1 MANDGLITEIASKKV
16 WDDLQRIDAG
26 LLSILNH
33 INGINASSKSL
44 KLPSQISGAT
54 GANVQQLEK
63 VIAIRQS
70 SEKVIERERLAEL
83 KLQQQ
88 REQAFDKY
96 EKSFQREQQRLAA
109 AETLQAKTAK
119 QIKVLDVAYTELST
133 RKLRYNNLTAQEEQ
147 RLLTLQRTLS
157 KYRQIQDAVNVTVGK
172 FQQRVG
178 AYSTAFNPLTNS
190 INQLT
195 REAPAFAVSLN
206 TGFLAISNNL
216 PIFFDAI
223 QQIVAQNKILQAEG
237 KQTQS
242 VFRQLMGSV
251 FSFGTALSIGV
262 TLLTLYGGEI
272 VEWTKKL
279 LEGSRAVDSVK
290 ESQSQ
295 LTSINKEATKSVVDD
310 KIQLES
316 WLKTASD
323 VTLSYKEREIA
334 ANNVLKTYPFYFE
347 ALGKE
352 KILNGEVAEAVK
364 AVNDALLSRAK
375 ANAAVGKITEN
386 QSKIIDLEEERYTA
400 VKRLDAA
407 QASYNNRLKIY
418 EETKDPQV
426 NTALAQSEAELERA
440 KSAVADIDEEINSLQ
455 EVNNRLTGYA
465 INQTKQAIGLD
476 YQSATAKK
484 TQTAALK
491 DFLATQYEL
500 NRLRLENEANIQQRI
515 IQDEAQNLE
524 RRELAYKEYHD
535 IQRQLAETALKETQR
550 LNDFQA
556 ESEIKAIEKRIK
568 EGEIRERNGRA
579 VIASIRQDN
588 EYKNLIA
595 YENYAEALRQIDLSL
610 IDSMKGVADAI
621 NFSKAEA
628 LINERDLNATNE
640 YVDKL
645 QQIVKYNKDYRE
657 IQKANKDFQIANRAI
672 TKANIQLEID
682 RINTELLGIKDT
694 EANVQKRLQ
703 LNNEL
708 IKKQKELANVS
719 KEEYEEQTQALEKL
733 QKATESYLNSFKTQA
748 FSDFGLPIIDQLT
761 KIEENGKSVF
771 ENLIAGANSVEEKF
785 AVAFN
790 TSLEVAQQFYNTLQ
804 QYSNARFERE
814 YAEAERSYKIATQFY
829 GQTEEARAELERQY
843 EEKRREIRRAELRA
857 AKEQA
862 IFNATIN
869 TAQGVTAALGQAN
882 YALAIIIG
890 ALGAAQIALI
900 ASQEIPAYK
909 EGIRNAPGGLSLVG
923 DGGRSEII
931 QTPSGNL
938 YRTPDVDTLVNLPK
952 GSNVYKSDA
961 DFLRN
966 SGVLNTTPK
975 VDWNGGRMP
984 TAKEMA
990 REIGNEIKNMPTS
1003 NTILHE
1009 GGFKSWV
1016 NKGHSREVKFNNK
1029 VQMKGVSVK

>member
-16 WDDLQRIDAG
+16 WDDLQRIDEG

-33 INGINASSKSL
+33 INGINSTSKSL

-63 VIAIRQS
+63 VIAIRQK
-70 SEKVIERERLAEL
+70 SEKVIERERLEEL
-83 KLQQQ
+83 KLQRQ
-88 REQAFDKY
+88 REQHFDKY
-96 EKSFQREQQRLAA
+96 EKEYQREQQKLAA
-109 AETLQAKTAK
+109 SENLYNKVNQKLRQLGVEYTALATKKELGLRLTDTESKRYDFLQQRIAKYD
-119 QIKVLDVAYTELST
+119 KVLKAVDASMG
-133 RKLRYNNLTAQEEQ
+133 RYQ
-147 RLLTLQRTLS
+147 R
-157 KYRQIQDAVNVTVGK
+157 NVGNY
-172 FQQRVG
+172 
-178 AYSTAFNPLTNS
+178 ASAFNPLSNS

-195 REAPAFAVSLN
+195 REAPAFAVSLQ

-216 PIFFDAI
+216 PIFFDAMQQII
-223 QQIVAQNKILQAEG
+223 QQNKQLQAQG
-237 KQTQS
+237 KPTQS
-242 VFRQLMGSV
+242 VLKQIASSL
-251 FSFGTALSIGV
+251 FSFQTLLSVGV
-262 TLLTLYGGEI
+262 TLLTLYGQEI
-272 VEWTKKL
+272 VESFTGGSKVLEEHKKAL
-279 LEGSRAVDSVK
+279 TDVASTYTEQAVKLNVVK
-290 ESQSQ
+290 EALSDTNISQGNLNKALKIAEQNGISLNAIEQ
-295 LTSINKEATKSVVDD
+295 ARVGNLAAINKEIDQQIQFSIKQAKAQKLVSLIADNEIEQTKRLRESRESYNSWYRQALRSVAKYSADARAFETSINNENLNDLDTLKKANQEYYDELKKLGLEALIQDEKGAKAK
-310 KIQLES
+310 KIQ
-316 WLKTASD
+316 
-323 VTLSYKEREIA
+323 
-334 ANNVLKTYPFYFE
+334 N
-347 ALGKE
+347 
-352 KILNGEVAEAVK
+352 
-364 AVNDALLSRAK
+364 
-375 ANAAVGKITEN
+375 
-386 QSKIIDLEEERYTA
+386 EE
-400 VKRLDAA
+400 
-407 QASYNNRLKIY
+407 
-418 EETKDPQV
+418 
-426 NTALAQSEAELERA
+426 
-440 KSAVADIDEEINSLQ
+440 
-455 EVNNRLTGYA
+455 
-465 INQTKQAIGLD
+465 
-476 YQSATAKK
+476 
-484 TQTAALK
+484 LK

-535 IQRQLAETALKETQR
+535 IQRQLAENALKETQR
-550 LNDFQA
+550 INDLQA
-556 ESEIKAIEKRIK
+556 ENEIKAIEKRIK
-568 EGEIRERNGRA
+568 EEGLKERRGRA

-610 IDSMKGVADAI
+610 IDSMKGVANAI
-621 NFSKAEA
+621 NFSKAEG

-645 QQIVKYNKDYRE
+645 QEIVKYNKDYRE
-657 IQKANKDFQIANRAI
+657 IQKANKDFQIANRSI

-682 RINTELLGIKDT
+682 RINIELLGIKDT

-733 QKATESYLNSFKTQA
+733 QKATENYLNSFKTQA

-790 TSLEVAQQFYNTLQ
+790 TSLEVAQQFYNALQ

-862 IFNATIN
+862 IFNAVIN
-869 TAQGVTAALGQAN
+869 TAQAVVAALPN
-882 YALAIIIG
+882 YALAAIVG
-890 ALGAAQIALI
+890 AIGAAQIALI
-900 ASQEIPAYK
+900 SSQQIPAYK
-909 EGIRNAPGGLSLVG
+909 DGVRNAPGGLSLVG

-1009 GGFKSWV
+1009 AGFKTWV